1 MHEEKVALV
10 REQIAGLKKAVASR
24 NIQTIYFVSNGGS
37 LATLY
42 PGKYIIERETD
53 KVHTGA
59 YSASEFFHDPP
70 AKLDETCLV
79 ILNSQSGGTPET
91 VSAARLASEKGA
103 LTAAFTTKIGSELES
118 IVNHIIYYYDNPDNP
133 YPVILSIF
141 PDVYQTIFAVLD
153 AINGTNR
160 ASDMELAMD
169 RLEEV
174 FNKASAQFRPSA
186 KEFAAAHRTEKNI
199 YTIGAGLDYCIAY
212 ILTNCLFMESIWIDS
227 SPVHAGEFFH
237 GALEAVDKETPVFA
251 FLGLGKTRALEDR
264 AVKFL
269 QRFTDKLT
277 VLDAKSFDLDMLP
290 EWTREYVAPLVLNKI
305 AADYVDEL
313 SYLLGHPISS
323 RRYMGVEKF

>member
-10 REQIAGLKKAVASR
+10 REQIKGLKASVEQR
-24 NIQTIYFVSNGGS
+24 KIENIYFVSNGGS

-42 PGKYIIERETD
+42 PGKYIIERETT
-53 KVHTGA
+53 KVSTNA
-59 YSASEFFHDPP
+59 YTANEFYNDPP
-70 AKLDETCLV
+70 ARLNENCLV

-91 VSAARLASEKGA
+91 VNAARLAKERGA

-141 PDVYQTIFAVLD
+141 PDVYQTVFAVLD

-160 ASDMELAMD
+160 AGDMELAME
-169 RLEEV
+169 RLEETFV
-174 FNKASAQFRPSA
+174 KESA
-186 KEFAAAHRTEKNI
+186 KYRAGAKAFAAAHRDEKNI

-227 SPVHAGEFFH
+227 SAIHAGEFFH
-237 GALEAVDKETPVFA
+237 GAFEAIDKDTPVFA
-251 FLGLGKTRALEDR
+251 FLGLGKTRVLEDR

-269 QRFTDKLT
+269 QRYTDKLT
-277 VLDAKSFDLDMLP
+277 VLDAKSFDLEAFP
-290 EWTREYVAPLVLNKI
+290 EWTREYVAPLVLNKL

-323 RRYMGVEKF
+323 RRYMGVVKY